1 MIEAVNGTKVANPKE
16 LALNVSNIQP
26 GSEAHLSVLHDGQTK
41 DVTVKVGTLPN
52 EQTASNDNHG
62 SEAHHAQVGLA
73 LAPLS
78 PDMREQLDVPD
89 GTKGAVVQSVQP
101 GSPAEAAG
109 LQPGD
114 VIVGV
119 GNHAVT
125 SPAEAA
131 KAMRNALSG
140 SEHAL
145 ALRVI
150 RDGQPVFVGVT
161 VGDQSQ
167 G

>member
-1 MIEAVNGTKVANPKE
+1 
-16 LALNVSNIQP
+16 
-26 GSEAHLSVLHDGQTK
+26 
-41 DVTVKVGTLPN
+41 
-52 EQTASNDNHG
+52 
-62 SEAHHAQVGLA
+62 
-73 LAPLS
+73 
-78 PDMREQLDVPD
+78 MREQLDVPD
-89 GTKGAVVQSVQP
+89 GTKGAVVENVQP

-119 GNHAVT
+119 GTHAVT
-125 SPAEAA
+125 SPADAA
-131 KAMRNALSG
+131 RAMRTALNG

>member
-1 MIEAVNGTKVANPKE
+1 MGRCQVIRPRATTTGATEE
-16 LALNVSNIQP
+16 
-26 GSEAHLSVLHDGQTK
+26 HR
-41 DVTVKVGTLPN
+41 
-52 EQTASNDNHG
+52 
-62 SEAHHAQVGLA
+62 AQIGLA

-78 PDMREQLDVPD
+78 AELRNQLDVPD
-89 GTKGAVVQSVQP
+89 GMKGAVIQGVQP

-114 VIVGV
+114 LIVGV
-119 GNHAVT
+119 GTQAVS

-131 KAMRNALSG
+131 KAMRTALNG
-140 SEHAL
+140 SNHAI

-150 RDGQPVFVGVT
+150 RNGQPVFVGVK
-161 VGDQSQ
+161 VGDQTNE

>member
-1 MIEAVNGTKVANPKE
+1 
-16 LALNVSNIQP
+16 
-26 GSEAHLSVLHDGQTK
+26 
-41 DVTVKVGTLPN
+41 
-52 EQTASNDNHG
+52 
-62 SEAHHAQVGLA
+62 
-73 LAPLS
+73 
-78 PDMREQLDVPD
+78 MREQLDVPD
-89 GTKGAVVQSVQP
+89 GTKGAVVQNVQP

-131 KAMRNALSG
+131 KAMRNAING

-150 RDGQPVFVGVT
+150 RDGQPMFVGVT
-161 VGDQSQ
+161 LGDQNQ

>member
-1 MIEAVNGTKVANPKE
+1 M
-16 LALNVSNIQP
+16 
-26 GSEAHLSVLHDGQTK
+26 
-41 DVTVKVGTLPN
+41 
-52 EQTASNDNHG
+52 
-62 SEAHHAQVGLA
+62 
-73 LAPLS
+73 
-78 PDMREQLDVPD
+78 PD
-89 GTKGAVVQSVQP
+89 GTKGAVVQGVQP

-119 GNHAVT
+119 GTHPVS

-131 KAMRNALSG
+131 RAMRTALKG
-140 SEHAL
+140 NDHAL

-150 RDGQPVFVGVT
+150 RNGQPVFVGVT
-161 VGDQSQ
+161 VGDQDNA

>member
-1 MIEAVNGTKVANPKE
+1 M
-16 LALNVSNIQP
+16 
-26 GSEAHLSVLHDGQTK
+26 
-41 DVTVKVGTLPN
+41 
-52 EQTASNDNHG
+52 
-62 SEAHHAQVGLA
+62 
-73 LAPLS
+73 
-78 PDMREQLDVPD
+78 
-89 GTKGAVVQSVQP
+89 QP
-101 GSPAEAAG
+101 GSPAEQAG

-131 KAMRNALSG
+131 KAMRNG
-140 SEHAL
+140 VERQRHAV

-161 VGDQSQ
+161 VGDQNQ

>member
-1 MIEAVNGTKVANPKE
+1 MAAEARR
-16 LALNVSNIQP
+16 
-26 GSEAHLSVLHDGQTK
+26 
-41 DVTVKVGTLPN
+41 
-52 EQTASNDNHG
+52 
-62 SEAHHAQVGLA
+62 AQVGLA

-78 PDMREQLDVPD
+78 PDMREQLNVPD
-89 GTKGAVVQSVQP
+89 GTKGAVVENVQP

-109 LQPGD
+109 LQSGE

-150 RDGQPVFVGVT
+150 ATASRCSSASPWAIKTKGNLLPILAARCGSYMGQRTETTRSPWSARGWPRR
-161 VGDQSQ
+161 
-167 G
+167 